1 MNVDC
6 GMVSP
11 LRCIGVF
18 LSKGRRVLRMV
29 SLIFL
34 RRSWKLGHGWGVS
47 SGGGG
52 YCSLLFCN
60 NGCAEILCQS
70 VMSQIELGR
79 GDLT

>member
-1 MNVDC
+1 VRH
-6 GMVSP
+6 GKPIKVHRGFVVQGEKS
-11 LRCIGVF
+11 IE
-18 LSKGRRVLRMV
+18 MV

-70 VMSQIELGR
+70 AMSQIELGG